1 MKYISKRQSSDLCVV
16 QGYVISMNPHKNCED
31 CLFVTCECIN
41 NLYMV
46 KSTICEVS
54 IRASLY

>member
-16 QGYVISMNPHKNCED
+16 QGYVISMNPHIICED
-31 CLFVTCECIN
+31 CLFVACECSII
-41 NLYMV
+41 Y
-46 KSTICEVS
+46 ICLKAPFREVS